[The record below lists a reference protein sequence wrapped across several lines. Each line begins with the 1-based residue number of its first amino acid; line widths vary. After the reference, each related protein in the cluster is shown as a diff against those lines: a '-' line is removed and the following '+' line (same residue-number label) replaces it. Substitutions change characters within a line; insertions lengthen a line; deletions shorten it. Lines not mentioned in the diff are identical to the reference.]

1 LGSVERHFGTRAAD
15 RFDLFCGTSTGAII
29 ALALAAG
36 KTADEVLSLYE
47 TLGRQVFW
55 NPWRIIHI
63 LRKVCGLF
71 TARYS
76 NKPLATAL
84 QQAFGNTSL
93 GDLRQRGKLVLIT
106 AFNVSTGRPRLF
118 KTDHSPGLTTDAAY
132 LVRDVALAS
141 AAAPTYLPMVA
152 LRSPT
157 AGVIEIFCDGGV
169 FANHPALLGY
179 VEALSELQMA
189 PEEVSVLSVSTPRF
203 SSAEPD
209 SATSWFGQLG
219 LMNQLLLRR
228 GVLLWGSK
236 LATIFIDAPA
246 EASHEALARL
256 AAVQGSHYVRIP
268 LVAAS
273 GLEIDLATP
282 QATNTLKLVGTTAAS
297 RNEVRDKLR
306 PFFGG

>member
-1 LGSVERHFGTRAAD
+1 MAPRRGPFRVLSVDGGGYLGLATAAFLGSVERHFGTRAAD

-71 TARYS
+71 SARYS

-169 FANHPALLGY
+169 FATT
-179 VEALSELQMA
+179 Q
-189 PEEVSVLSVSTPRF
+189 RCW
-203 SSAEPD
+203 D
-209 SATSWFGQLG
+209 
-219 LMNQLLLRR
+219 
-228 GVLLWGSK
+228 
-236 LATIFIDAPA
+236 
-246 EASHEALARL
+246 
-256 AAVQGSHYVRIP
+256 
-268 LVAAS
+268 
-273 GLEIDLATP
+273 
-282 QATNTLKLVGTTAAS
+282 TLKRYRNSRWRPKRYQSYRSRRLGSVRPSPIPRRPGSGSSDERRVGKECRS
-297 RNEVRDKLR
+297 RWS
-306 PFFGG
+306 PYH